1 MRGLMLTNREQRR
14 IEVLNGVMES
24 KMAVASGLMGESE
37 RRAW

>member
-1 MRGLMLTNREQRR
+1 MTDSEQSR
-14 IEVLNGVMES
+14 IQMLNGVMES